1 MSART
6 ILMLA
11 FALTAWTGAASA
23 VEQGD
28 AAPAWTAEDFA
39 GRQVQF
45 PSVSAGKP
53 AVVLFWAT
61 WCPYCKAFMPY
72 LKRIQADYAAAG
84 VTIIAINTK
93 ERGRGDPEAYVA
105 SLGFPLV
112 GIPDGDRISEAYGVQ
127 YVPGL
132 FVVDGKGAIAYRRP
146 WTDLPAGSTVA
157 ELWDRQVRAALDSVV
172 ARLAAR
178 RGSIDL

>member
-1 MSART
+1 MSLRT
-6 ILMLA
+6 ILLLA
-11 FALTAWTGAASA
+11 VASTLSSGAVLA
-23 VEQGD
+23 VEQGEP
-28 AAPAWTAEDFA
+28 APAWTAEDFA

-45 PSVSAGKP
+45 PGISAGKP

-84 VTIIAINTK
+84 VTIVAINTK
-93 ERGRGDPEAYVA
+93 ERGRGDPAAYM
-105 SLGFPLV
+105 SNLGFPLV
-112 GIPDGDRISEAYGVQ
+112 GIPDGDRIAEAYGVQ

-132 FVVDGKGAIAYRRP
+132 FVVDGQGEIAYRRP

-157 ELWDRQVRAALDSVV
+157 ELWDRQVRAALDSIV
-172 ARLAAR
+172 AR
-178 RGSIDL
+178 